1 MLQSLPRNLSALDGD
16 QLRAA
21 GDARDARMSILFRRW
36 PSLNKT
42 ELREIR
48 QLSDERQRLARH
60 VGIVRSLRRL
70 RAPIR
75 LR

>member
-21 GDARDARMSILFRRW
+21 GDARDARMSILFRSW